1 MNDSS
6 RLKTSLMPNRESI
19 YFSFLVLSTFAIPFF
34 GIYIS
39 ESLKIADIL
48 IFISFFILCYLFL
61 AGYRINK
68 TIDLSCI
75 IVSLMLLLVSYIS
88 RLFCGEY
95 LILDTK
101 EMIKAFLSTY
111 VLMIFYI
118 IAVKNNQQFINLV
131 VAFVLSVCLNAFL
144 GILETEGYNI
154 IDIFHSQSIT
164 GGYSLTGRAEGLTMH
179 SNFLGILCAM
189 TVPIVI
195 CLDVHI
201 FKYSIAKI
209 LSLILLL
216 NGVIISGSRSAL
228 AATFIV
234 SGLIIIYTNR
244 LNIKKITIFLL
255 ISASAYLLISLNTNE
270 SSGNTS
276 AISRIIEP
284 SNQTSS
290 ESNEER
296 IAIMAAAIENINK
309 NPIIGNGMRYIQH
322 AHCIYVQFIESA
334 GIFGLLSLVSYITFF
349 VIGGYK
355 FIQKRDILGIG
366 LSGSVLTFFANG
378 LFSNIVY
385 TRPILIPLYM
395 FAIYLNLGKRRF
407 YEL

>member
-1 MNDSS
+1 M
-6 RLKTSLMPNRESI
+6 
-19 YFSFLVLSTFAIPFF
+19 
-34 GIYIS
+34 
-39 ESLKIADIL
+39 
-48 IFISFFILCYLFL
+48 
-61 AGYRINK
+61 
-68 TIDLSCI
+68 
-75 IVSLMLLLVSYIS
+75 
-88 RLFCGEY
+88 
-95 LILDTK
+95 
-101 EMIKAFLSTY
+101 
-111 VLMIFYI
+111 
-118 IAVKNNQQFINLV
+118 
-131 VAFVLSVCLNAFL
+131 
-144 GILETEGYNI
+144 
-154 IDIFHSQSIT
+154 
-164 GGYSLTGRAEGLTMH
+164 
-179 SNFLGILCAM
+179 
-189 TVPIVI
+189 
-195 CLDVHI
+195 
-201 FKYSIAKI
+201 
-209 LSLILLL
+209 
-216 NGVIISGSRSAL
+216 
-228 AATFIV
+228 
-234 SGLIIIYTNR
+234 
-244 LNIKKITIFLL
+244 